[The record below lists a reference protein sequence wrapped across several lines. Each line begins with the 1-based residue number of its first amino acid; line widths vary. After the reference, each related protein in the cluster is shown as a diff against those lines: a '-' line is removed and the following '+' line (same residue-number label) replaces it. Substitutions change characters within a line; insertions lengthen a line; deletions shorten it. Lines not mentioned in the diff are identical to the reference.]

1 MFTRVPSDYPT
12 SSRRRPLLV
21 VIAVIGGIYLVLTAL
36 GTLWTDF
43 LWFESIGFEDVWLRN
58 WGLAILLGAIGVA
71 IAFAIIWGALKLV
84 DRFSPRW
91 APFDLTEE
99 EELVERFRE
108 WVEPRIRQIRI
119 IITAGL
125 ALIMGLTVATWRDDV
140 FLFMNW
146 QSFGESDPIFGMDVG
161 FYVFRLPLW
170 ETAVDWLFNLMV
182 LTTVVVAVA
191 LYLNGAIRF
200 DGRRV
205 SATRSAKVY
214 LSILFAIVAL
224 VRAVSY
230 RLDMF
235 ELMYSEGAEKFFG
248 PGFTDINARLP
259 ALRLLLIVALI
270 AAALFILNI
279 FRRGWTLAAVSV
291 GSWIVVA
298 IAAGTIYP
306 AFIQRF
312 SVLPDQLGKET
323 EYITNNMEATKSAYM
338 LDDIEV
344 REFGAADDLS
354 AEDIVANQNTI
365 DNLRIWN
372 TSVLPRTYQNF
383 QELEPYYALSRVDTD
398 RYLANG
404 QPNQVMVAVR
414 ELDEPERPSD
424 WQNQHLFYT
433 HGYGAVVNEANV
445 VQNDGQPVFLL
456 KDVPPVASVE
466 TLELDEPR
474 VYFGET
480 YQPGLPVIVKT
491 GDAPQEIDA
500 PTPTGTGFNEYE
512 GDAGV
517 VLDNFLKRVAF
528 AFRYRDLNLLISNQI
543 RPDSRVLVERN
554 VRQIVDEVAPFLD
567 PDADP
572 YPVIIDGEIKWVLD
586 LYTTTSY
593 YPYSQPIDVAAED
606 RLALRSGLSLGT
618 NYLRNSVKAIIDAN
632 NGDITF
638 YVFDPSDPIVSA
650 WAETHP
656 ELFRDAGEMPE
667 GIENHLRY
675 PQDLFRVQSEI
686 YLRYHVTEESQLFS
700 GNDDWSFPGD
710 PSEPIRTG
718 LDQLHGEVRPSATP
732 FVPQLMPYYLL
743 TELPGEDQLSYLLLQ
758 PFNPRARRNMVAFL
772 VADST
777 PGSYGRLIDFRM
789 PEGELVDGAEQ
800 AGQRIEQ
807 DAEIAQQLSL
817 WRGEG
822 SDVIKGDL
830 LIVPIEDAVVY
841 LQPIFLEEEGGSF
854 PEFRRVA
861 VVYSDRVEWADS
873 LDGALELVFGTA
885 GAEGDGE
892 GDGGTGGDG
901 DGGTVEPGD
910 STLAELISEAEDAFA
925 NAEAALR
932 TGDLAGYQQWVE
944 EAQSILDEI
953 SRQFGSQEEEPN
965 ASVFRPV

>member
-1 MFTRVPSDYPT
+1 
-12 SSRRRPLLV
+12 
-21 VIAVIGGIYLVLTAL
+21 
-36 GTLWTDF
+36 
-43 LWFESIGFEDVWLRN
+43 
-58 WGLAILLGAIGVA
+58 
-71 IAFAIIWGALKLV
+71 V
-84 DRFSPRW
+84 D
-91 APFDLTEE
+91 
-99 EELVERFRE
+99 
-108 WVEPRIRQIRI
+108 I
-119 IITAGL
+119 
-125 ALIMGLTVATWRDDV
+125 
-140 FLFMNW
+140 
-146 QSFGESDPIFGMDVG
+146 G

-170 ETAVDWLFNLMV
+170 DTVVDWVFNLLV

-205 SATRSAKVY
+205 SATRGAKVY

-235 ELMYSEGAEKFFG
+235 ELMYSEGAEAFFG

-291 GSWIVVA
+291 GSWVVVA

-323 EYITNNMEATKSAYM
+323 EFITNNMEATKAAYM

-344 REFGAADDLS
+344 RDFAAADDLS
-354 AEDIVANQNTI
+354 ADDILANQVTI

-398 RYLANG
+398 RYLADG

-414 ELDEPERPSD
+414 ELEEGDLPATD
-424 WQNQHLFYT
+424 WQNQRLFYT
-433 HGYGAVVNEANV
+433 HGYGAVVNQANV
-445 VQNDGQPVFLL
+445 VQDDGQPVFLL
-456 KDVPPVASVE
+456 KDVPPVASVD
-466 TLELDEPR
+466 TLELEEPR

-480 YQPGLPVIVKT
+480 YAPGRPVIVRT
-491 GDAPQEIDA
+491 GSQPQEIDI
-500 PTPTGTGFNEYE
+500 PLPTGTQFNEYD

-517 VLDNFLKRVAF
+517 VLDNLFKRVAF

-543 RPDSRVLVERN
+543 RSDSRVLVERN

-567 PDADP
+567 ADADP
-572 YPVIIDGEIKWVLD
+572 YPVILDGDIKWVLD
-586 LYTTTSY
+586 MYTTTSF
-593 YPYSQPIDVAAED
+593 YPYSQPIDIDAEN
-606 RLALRSGLSLGT
+606 RLALRSGLNLGT
-618 NYLRNSVKAIIDAN
+618 NYLRNSVKAVIDAS
-632 NGDITF
+632 NGDVTF
-638 YVFDPSDPIVSA
+638 YVFDSDDPIINA
-650 WAETHP
+650 WVEIHP
-656 ELFRDAGEMPE
+656 DLFRDAAEMPE

-675 PQDLFRVQSEI
+675 PQDLFRVQSQV
-686 YLRYHVTEESQLFS
+686 YLRYHVTQESQLFS

-718 LDQLHGEVRPSATP
+718 LDQLHGEVRPAATP

-743 TELPGEDQLSYLLLQ
+743 TELPGEEQLSYLLLQ

-830 LIVPIEDAVVY
+830 LIVPIEDSMVY
-841 LQPIFLEEEGGSF
+841 LQPIFLEEEGGAF

-861 VVYSDRVEWADS
+861 VVYSDRVEWDDS
-873 LDGALELVFGTA
+873 LSGALELVFGI
-885 GAEGDGE
+885 AEDDGE
-892 GDGGTGGDG
+892 GDGGGDG
-901 DGGTVEPGD
+901 DDGGAPDQPAGD
-910 STLAELISEAEDAFA
+910 ATLEELIAEAEAAFDA
-925 NAEAALR
+925 AEAALR
-932 TGDLAGYQQWVE
+932 AGDLAGYQESVQ
-944 EAQSILDEI
+944 EAQRILDEI
-953 SRQFGSQEEEPN
+953 ARQYGSQEDEPN
-965 ASVFRPV
+965 ASALRPV

>member
-1 MFTRVPSDYPT
+1 V
-12 SSRRRPLLV
+12 LLL
-21 VIAVIGGIYLVLTAL
+21 IGIIGGIYLVLTAL

-43 LWFESIGFEDVWLRN
+43 LWFDSIGFQDVWLRN
-58 WGLAILLGAIGVA
+58 WGLAILLGAVGVVVS
-71 IAFAIIWGALKLV
+71 FLVIWGALKLV

-91 APFDLTEE
+91 APFDLSEE

-119 IITAGL
+119 IVTAGL

-140 FLFMNW
+140 FLFLNW
-146 QSFGESDPIFGMDVG
+146 QSFGDLDPIFGVDIG

-170 ETAVDWLFNLMV
+170 DTVVDWVFNLLV

-205 SATRSAKVY
+205 SATRGAKVY

-235 ELMYSEGAEKFFG
+235 ELMYSEGAEAFFG

-291 GSWIVVA
+291 GSWVVVA

-323 EYITNNMEATKSAYM
+323 EFITNNMEATKAAYM

-344 REFGAADDLS
+344 RDFAAADDLS
-354 AEDIVANQNTI
+354 ADDILANQVTI

-398 RYLANG
+398 RYLADG

-414 ELDEPERPSD
+414 ELEEGDLPATD
-424 WQNQHLFYT
+424 WQNQRLFYT
-433 HGYGAVVNEANV
+433 HGYGAVVNQANV
-445 VQNDGQPVFLL
+445 VQDDGQPVFLL
-456 KDVPPVASVE
+456 KDVPPVASVD
-466 TLELDEPR
+466 TLELEEPR

-480 YQPGLPVIVKT
+480 YAPGRPVIVRT
-491 GDAPQEIDA
+491 GSQPQEIDI
-500 PTPTGTGFNEYE
+500 PLPTGTQFNEYD

-517 VLDNFLKRVAF
+517 VLDNLFKRVAF

-543 RPDSRVLVERN
+543 RSDSRVLVERN

-567 PDADP
+567 ADADP
-572 YPVIIDGEIKWVLD
+572 YPVILDGDIKWVLD
-586 LYTTTSY
+586 MYTTTSF
-593 YPYSQPIDVAAED
+593 YPYSQPIDIDAEN
-606 RLALRSGLSLGT
+606 RLALRSGLNLGT
-618 NYLRNSVKAIIDAN
+618 NYLRNSVKAVIDAS
-632 NGDITF
+632 NGDVTF
-638 YVFDPSDPIVSA
+638 YVFDSDDPIINA
-650 WAETHP
+650 WVEIHP
-656 ELFRDAGEMPE
+656 DLFRDAAEMPE

-675 PQDLFRVQSEI
+675 PQDLFRVQSQV
-686 YLRYHVTEESQLFS
+686 YLRYHVTQESQLFS

-718 LDQLHGEVRPSATP
+718 LDQLHGEVRPAATP

-743 TELPGEDQLSYLLLQ
+743 TELPGEEQLSYLLLQ

-830 LIVPIEDAVVY
+830 LIVPIEDSMVY
-841 LQPIFLEEEGGSF
+841 LQPIFLEEEGGAF

-861 VVYSDRVEWADS
+861 VVYSDRVEWDDS
-873 LDGALELVFGTA
+873 LSGALELVFGI
-885 GAEGDGE
+885 AEDDGE
-892 GDGGTGGDG
+892 GDGGGDG
-901 DGGTVEPGD
+901 DDGGAPDQPAGD
-910 STLAELISEAEDAFA
+910 ATLEELIAEAEAAFDA
-925 NAEAALR
+925 AEAALR
-932 TGDLAGYQQWVE
+932 AGDLAGYQESVQ
-944 EAQSILDEI
+944 EAQRILDEI
-953 SRQFGSQEEEPN
+953 ARQYGSQEDEPN
-965 ASVFRPV
+965 ASALRPV